1 MGQAAEQN
9 DLTTNFLL
17 SGVGGQGTLLAADVV
32 ALVGVELGLEA
43 KKSEIHGMAQRGGSV
58 VSQVRWGR
66 RVYSPIIPAGEA
78 DVLVA
83 FERLEALRY
92 ADQIRPGGILLVN
105 DYAIA
110 PISVTSGNDTY
121 PTPEQENAAY
131 AGQLRV
137 YRVPA
142 MEIARQVGP
151 IQVMNVVLLGALS
164 AVLPVDPSVWLGVL
178 ARRVPER
185 TLDVNR
191 AAFAAG
197 RACLEGAQHAQ

>member
-1 MGQAAEQN
+1 MGQAAEQS

-32 ALVGVELGLEA
+32 ALVGIELGLEA

-66 RVYSPIIPAGEA
+66 RVHSPIIRAGGA

-105 DYAIA
+105 DYAIV
-110 PISVTSGNDTY
+110 PISVTSGNGTY
-121 PTPEQENAAY
+121 PTSEQESAVY
-131 AGQLRV
+131 AGHFRV
-137 YRVPA
+137 YR
-142 MEIARQVGP
+142 I
-151 IQVMNVVLLGALS
+151 
-164 AVLPVDPSVWLGVL
+164 PSGV
-178 ARRVPER
+178 RMVK
-185 TLDVNR
+185 
-191 AAFAAG
+191 
-197 RACLEGAQHAQ
+197 